1 MRISLLAVVLCWPVI
16 VASAQE
22 EPAVSKDTIAVHE
35 VHRGDMPLRAIASG
49 TVSSV
54 DPGKAVVSVP
64 HEEVGAVRTGETASI
79 QITPPGILRGKVG
92 HVDLR
97 GAGEN
102 ATAEID
108 LTDALPQGTSVGTRA
123 NALIETGVAG
133 NVIYFERPAEARPN
147 TEATVFVIDPDSRHA
162 TRKTVRY
169 GRQSGALIEVISGLA
184 PGDRV
189 IVTDLSRFAG
199 QDRIRIE

>member
-1 MRISLLAVVLCWPVI
+1 M

-22 EPAVSKDTIAVHE
+22 EPTVSKDTISVHE
-35 VHRGDMPLRAIASG
+35 VHRGDMPLREMASG

-54 DPGKAVVSVP
+54 NPGKAMVSLP
-64 HEEVGAVRTGETASI
+64 REEAAAVQTGQPASI
-79 QITPPGILRGKVG
+79 QITPPGIQRGKIG
-92 HVDLR
+92 HVHLR
-97 GAGEN
+97 GAEEI

-108 LTDALPQGTSVGTRA
+108 LRDPLPQGTTVGTRV
-123 NALIETGVAG
+123 NALIEIGDAR

-147 TEATVFVIDPDSRHA
+147 TQATVFVMDADGRHA

-184 PGDRV
+184 PGERV
-189 IVTDLSRFAG
+189 IVTDSSRFAG